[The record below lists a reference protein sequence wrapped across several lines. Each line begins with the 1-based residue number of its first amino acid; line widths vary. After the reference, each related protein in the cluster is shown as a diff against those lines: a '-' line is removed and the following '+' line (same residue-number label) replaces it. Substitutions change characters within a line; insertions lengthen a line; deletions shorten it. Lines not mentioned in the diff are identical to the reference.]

1 MKTTGTNINA
11 CLKILFDNRKAVTL
25 NTFEAV

>member
-1 MKTTGTNINA
+1 MKTMGISINA
-11 CLKILFDNRKAVTL
+11 CLKTLFDNRKAVTL